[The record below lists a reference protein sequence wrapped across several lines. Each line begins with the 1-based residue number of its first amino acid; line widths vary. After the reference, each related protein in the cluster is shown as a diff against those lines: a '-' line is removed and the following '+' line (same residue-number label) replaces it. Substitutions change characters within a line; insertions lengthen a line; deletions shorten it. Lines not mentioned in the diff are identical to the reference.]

1 MAFDIYGNILEK
13 GFCEVHPWVK
23 EEFPCTLCMC
33 EKKTRDEKRNVQH
46 EISAEWH
53 AAMIREHYESIGE
66 KSSLKYRLLCNVE
79 FVIGR
84 LYGMIKEH
92 KEKLFQKIVQKY
104 ESSLKNKKDGK
115 DKKTTGRI

>member
-1 MAFDIYGNILEK
+1 
-13 GFCEVHPWVK
+13 
-23 EEFPCTLCMC
+23 
-33 EKKTRDEKRNVQH
+33 
-46 EISAEWH
+46 
-53 AAMIREHYESIGE
+53 MIREHYESIGE